1 MSNWDL
7 MMPGMGLTAIGLAG
21 VSISYMGLA
30 HTFIDGMHALTG
42 LTMFIGLIFLAAG
55 ILDGGVST
63 SNRAKATVLVI
74 ISIALGFG
82 MYAFTMNTIESMNV
96 FAGLLLA
103 IAFPAIAIA
112 YVAAKMPTRIKPIGS
127 IVALASIT
135 GIVSFVAFGFV
146 SPDTYLIAEEIVEE
160 VEVELTGPIFPIT
173 ILINSAVQGNP
184 DYDPDV
190 SYVTKGHVVEWTNED
205 SFAHTVTSFEDVG
218 ETFDSGLLNEGE
230 TFQLDTSE
238 LEIGEYEYYCIV
250 HPWMVAKL
258 FIEEPKEPVTVAMP
272 VGAGIQQEGQI
283 YYDPEELQISIGT
296 TVLWINDDSAMH
308 TVTSG
313 NSQEGPNGVFDSD
326 LIAAGDSFEFTFTSQ
341 GTEDYYCI
349 VHPWMTGAVE
359 VG

>member
-1 MSNWDL
+1 
-7 MMPGMGLTAIGLAG
+7 MPGMGLTAIGLAG

-74 ISIALGFG
+74 ASIALGFG
-82 MYAFTMNTIESMNV
+82 MFAFTMNTIESMNV

-103 IAFPAIAIA
+103 IAFPAIVIA
-112 YVAAKMPTRIKPIGS
+112 YVAAKMPTRVKPIGS

-135 GIVSFVAFGFV
+135 GIVTFVAFGFV

-190 SYVTKGHVVEWTNED
+190 SYVPKGHVVEWTNED

-250 HPWMVAKL
+250 HPWMLSKL
-258 FIEEPKEPVTVAMP
+258 FIEEPKEPVTVSMP
-272 VGAGIQQEGQI
+272 EGAGIQQEGQI
-283 YYDPEELQISIGT
+283 YYDPDLIQISIGT

-326 LIAAGDSFEFTFTSQ
+326 LIAAGDSFEFTFSSQ

>member
-1 MSNWDL
+1 
-7 MMPGMGLTAIGLAG
+7 MPGMGLTAIGLAG

-74 ISIALGFG
+74 ASIALGFG
-82 MYAFTMNTIESMNV
+82 MFAFTMNTIESMNV

-103 IAFPAIAIA
+103 IAFPAIVIA
-112 YVAAKMPTRIKPIGS
+112 YVAAKMPTRVKPIGS

-135 GIVSFVAFGFV
+135 GIVTFVAFGFV

-190 SYVTKGHVVEWTNED
+190 SYVPKGHVVEWTNED

-250 HPWMVAKL
+250 HPWMVSKL
-258 FIEEPKEPVTVAMP
+258 FIEEPKEPVTVSMP
-272 VGAGIQQEGQI
+272 EGAGIQQEGQI
-283 YYDPEELQISIGT
+283 YYDPDLIQISIGT

-326 LIAAGDSFEFTFTSQ
+326 LIAAGDSFEFTFSSQ

>member
-21 VSISYMGLA
+21 VAISYAGWA

-42 LTMFIGLIFLAAG
+42 LTMFIGLIFLGAG
-55 ILDGGVST
+55 ILDGGIST

-74 ISIALGFG
+74 ASISLGFG
-82 MYAFTMNTIESMNV
+82 MFAFTMNTIESTNI
-96 FAGLLLA
+96 FAGLLIA
-103 IAFPAIAIA
+103 IAFPAIVIA
-112 YVAAKMPTRIKPIGS
+112 YLAAKMPTRVKPIGA
-127 IVALASIT
+127 IVLLAATT
-135 GIVSFVAFGFV
+135 GIVTFVAFGFV
-146 SPDTYLIAEEIVEE
+146 SPDTYIIAEEMEEVEE
-160 VEVELTGPIFPIT
+160 VEVELTGPIVPIS
-173 ILINSAVQGNP
+173 ILVNSAVQGNP

-190 SYVTKGHVVEWTNED
+190 AYVPKGSVVEWTNAD
-205 SFAHTVTSFEDVG
+205 SFAHTVTSSADVG
-218 ETFDSGLLNEGE
+218 ETFDSGLFGEGE
-230 TFQLDTSE
+230 KFQLDTNE

-250 HPWMVAKL
+250 HPWMVSKL
-258 FIEEPKEPVTVAMP
+258 IIEEAKEPVKVIMP
-272 VGAGIQQEGQI
+272 EGAGIQKEGQI

-326 LIAAGDSFEFTFTSQ
+326 LMAAGDS
-341 GTEDYYCI
+341 
-349 VHPWMTGAVE
+349 WMTGSVE